1 MEKVLCP
8 WIRRLNIV
16 KTVILSKLIY
26 RFSNV
31 PIRISGNLLSEIDNL
46 VLEFIG
52 ICKQPRKTKTIL
64 KYLS

>member
-31 PIRISGNLLSEIDNL
+31 PIRISGNLLAEIDNL

-52 ICKQPRKTKTIL
+52 ICKQPRKNKTIL